1 MNKTSVNC
9 YRHTLDFSSL
19 TRRQVVVL
27 AMANSVV
34 MAGNII
40 ANMLVI
46 CILIKTR
53 QVRENIFKIILMLS
67 VSDLMM
73 GLLVQNLNT
82 ALLYER
88 NCILMDTH
96 AFVAVFILHLSMYTI
111 AIIGIDRYIRIKHF
125 VNFKTLWT
133 TRVLLTL
140 IFIEVFLSLLQAI
153 MVLVGFLSGIEY
165 ITIPVYFGIDGV
177 IISGIIYLQILTMRT
192 SSAVFNE
199 SRITASES
207 IDKKISKLSMRIML
221 LFCCFMVPYLIMFVS
236 REFIQD
242 RLNEYEKSFVDFFTV
257 ASSIVVYIN
266 SFANAVLFLTTN
278 VKARRFLRN
287 FRR

>member
-9 YRHTLDFSSL
+9 YRPSL
-19 TRRQVVVL
+19 EISFLNQRQVNAL

-34 MAGNII
+34 MAGNVIT
-40 ANMLVI
+40 NMFVI
-46 CILIKTR
+46 CILVKTR
-53 QVRENIFKIILMLS
+53 QIRENTFKIILMLS

-82 ALLYER
+82 VVLYER
-88 NCILMDTH
+88 NCILMYTH
-96 AFVAVFILHLSMYTI
+96 AFVAGFIVHLSIYTI

-140 IFIEVFLSLLQAI
+140 IFIAVFLSLLQAI
-153 MVLVGFLSGIEY
+153 MILVGFLSGIEY
-165 ITIPVYFGIDGV
+165 ITIPVYFGVDGV

-199 SRITASES
+199 SRITASE
-207 IDKKISKLSMRIML
+207 IINKKISKLSMRIML
-221 LFCCFMVPYLIMFVS
+221 LFCCFMLPHLIMFVS
-236 REFIQD
+236 REFIRD

-257 ASSIVVYIN
+257 ASAIVVYIN
-266 SFANAVLFLTTN
+266 SFANAVLFLMTN
-278 VKARRFLRN
+278 LKARRFLRN

>member
-9 YRHTLDFSSL
+9 YTTTLDFSSL

-34 MAGNII
+34 MAGNVIT
-40 ANMLVI
+40 NMLVI

-88 NCILMDTH
+88 NCILMDTY
-96 AFVAVFILHLSMYTI
+96 AFVATFIIHLSMYTI
-111 AIIGIDRYIRIKHF
+111 AIIGIDRFIRIKHF

-133 TRVLLTL
+133 ARVLLTL

-153 MVLVGFLSGIEY
+153 MVLVGILSGIEY

-192 SSAVFNE
+192 SSTVFNE
-199 SRITASES
+199 SRITASE
-207 IDKKISKLSMRIML
+207 IINKKISKLSMRIML
-221 LFCCFMVPYLIMFVS
+221 LFCCFMLPHLIMFVS
-236 REFIQD
+236 REFIRD
-242 RLNEYEKSFVDFFTV
+242 RLNEYEKSSVDFLTV
-257 ASSIVVYIN
+257 ASSIVAYIN
-266 SFANAVLFLTTN
+266 SFANAVLFLMTN
-278 VKARRFLRN
+278 MKARRFLRN

>member
-9 YRHTLDFSSL
+9 YRPSLEISSL
-19 TRRQVVVL
+19 NQRHVNAL

-34 MAGNII
+34 MAGNVI

-46 CILIKTR
+46 CILVKTR
-53 QVRENIFKIILMLS
+53 QIRENTFKIILMLS

-82 ALLYER
+82 GVLYER
-88 NCILMDTH
+88 NCILMYTH
-96 AFVAVFILHLSMYTI
+96 AFVASFIVHLSIYTI

-140 IFIEVFLSLLQAI
+140 IFIAVFLSLLQAI
-153 MVLVGFLSGIEY
+153 MILVGFLSGIEY
-165 ITIPVYFGIDGV
+165 ITIPVYFGVDGV

-199 SRITASES
+199 SRITASE
-207 IDKKISKLSMRIML
+207 IINKKISKLSMRIML
-221 LFCCFMVPYLIMFVS
+221 LFCCFMVPHLIMFVS

-257 ASSIVVYIN
+257 ASAIVVYIN
-266 SFANAVLFLTTN
+266 SFANAVLFLMTN
-278 VKARRFLRN
+278 LKARRFLRN
-287 FRR
+287 FRQ